1 MTSVDRW
8 QLPDGIEEVLPARAA
23 TVERLRREL
32 LDLYRGWGYQLVIP
46 PLMEFTDSLLT
57 GLGQDLDLLTFKLT
71 DQLSG
76 RTLGIRADITP
87 QVARIDAHSL
97 CQGGVTRLCY
107 AGSTLHTRPK
117 SLMASRSP
125 IQLGAELYGDNSLAA
140 DVEIVRLMLATL
152 EAAGLSVD
160 GDSGADAD
168 GKSRG
173 SAITLDLGHVGVYE
187 AVLAMAGLSKEQ
199 EETVFDAL
207 QRKSVPDLRLAL
219 AGVEERFAGLI
230 IALVDLHG
238 GEAVLANAREL
249 FAELAPG
256 ALAAVD
262 ALQKVAADI
271 RRQRPG
277 LDIYFDLA
285 ELRGY
290 HYHTGIVFAA
300 YVRGHGQALAN
311 GGRYDNVG
319 EVFGRA
325 RPATGFATDLKAL
338 LALLPDE
345 EDERG
350 AISMPYSDDPA
361 LAAIVTELRQA
372 GEIVINCLATHP
384 DPRCDRQLVEDE
396 GEWRVQ
402 MLENRTQPTS

>member
-1 MTSVDRW
+1 MTSIDRW

-23 TVERLRREL
+23 TVERLRRQL
-32 LDLYRGWGYQLVIP
+32 LDLYRSWGYQLVIP
-46 PLMEFTDSLLT
+46 PLIEFTESLLI

-76 RTLGIRADITP
+76 RALGVRADITP

-97 CQGGVTRLCY
+97 CQAGITRLCY

-152 EAAGLSVD
+152 ETAGLVVAD
-160 GDSGADAD
+160 GSETGADR
-168 GKSRG
+168 SRN
-173 SAITLDLGHVGVYE
+173 ITLDLGHVGVYE
-187 AVLAMAGLSKEQ
+187 AVLASAGLSEEQ

-207 QRKSVPDLRLAL
+207 QRKSVPDLQLAL
-219 AGVEERFAGLI
+219 AGVEDRAAGLI

-238 GEAVLANAREL
+238 DQAVLANAREL
-249 FAELAPG
+249 FAERAPG

-262 ALQKVAADI
+262 ALQEVATNI
-271 RRQRPG
+271 LRQRPG

-290 HYHTGIVFAA
+290 HYHTGIVFAV
-300 YVRGHGQALAN
+300 YVSGHGQALAN

-319 EVFGRA
+319 AVFGRA

-338 LALLPDE
+338 LALIPE
-345 EDERG
+345 EDASCG
-350 AISMPYSDDPA
+350 AISVPDSDDPA
-361 LAAIVTELRQA
+361 LAAAVTSLRQA
-372 GEIVINCLATHP
+372 GEIVINCLATDL
-384 DPRCDRQLVEDE
+384 DPRCDRELVELA
-396 GEWRVQ
+396 GEWRAQ
-402 MLENRTQPTS
+402 PLEN

>member
-8 QLPDGIEEVLPARAA
+8 QLPDGIEEVLPAQAA
-23 TVERLRREL
+23 TAERLRRRL
-32 LDLYRGWGYQLVIP
+32 LDLYRSWGYQLVIP
-46 PLMEFTDSLLT
+46 PLMEFTESLLI

-97 CQGGVTRLCY
+97 AQPGVTRLCY

-117 SLMASRSP
+117 SLLASRSP

-152 EAAGLSVD
+152 EVAGIS
-160 GDSGADAD
+160 SATQGAD
-168 GKSRG
+168 
-173 SAITLDLGHVGVYE
+173 ITLDLGHVGVYQ
-187 AVLAMAGLSKEQ
+187 AVLACAGLNPEQ
-199 EETVFDAL
+199 EQTVFDAL
-207 QRKSVPDLRLAL
+207 QRKSVPDLHIAL
-219 AGVEERFAGLI
+219 AGVDPDAAELI

-238 GEAVLANAREL
+238 DEAVLANAREL
-249 FAELAPG
+249 FAASAPG

-262 ALQKVAADI
+262 ALQEVATDI
-271 RRQRPG
+271 RRQCPG

-300 YVRGHGQALAN
+300 YVRGHGEALAN

-319 EVFGRA
+319 AVFGRA

-338 LALLPDE
+338 LALVPGDE
-345 EDERG
+345 EPRG
-350 AISMPYSDDPA
+350 AISMPDSDDPA
-361 LAAIVTELRQA
+361 LVAAVSKLREA
-372 GEIVINCLATHP
+372 GEIVINCLSTEP
-384 DPRCDRQLVEDE
+384 DPRCDRQLLEQD

-402 MLENRTQPTS
+402 SIEY